1 MEAKDYNNITVE
13 VRVNGTPCDVLFLEL
28 RQSMFGHHT
37 FTVGVNYR
45 AKELDLWQ
53 RSPEEI
59 LEQLGTPLSIRIEDR
74 EGGLTD
80 FEGVIR
86 KINMGGKESNQGVVV
101 LYGGSPTVLMTDDYS
116 MDSFVETDLA
126 SIVQET
132 ITNIGYK
139 IEHKIEPLNNSEIPY
154 ICRYKESSYSF
165 LNRLLAACGEWF
177 FYDGK
182 KIVVGFSAEQN
193 SQEPVSLS
201 YRYDLD
207 EMEISSTLGNYD
219 VEQYDYD
226 PTSDRIEQWPSY
238 PESKNLNKFTKRSF
252 SMSKSIFGDYT
263 ILPSRIPVC
272 YRTFKLMENSVYAE
286 HFGKLACSSMLH
298 AKTHTCKVALGKI
311 LAIDTDP
318 ALPEFSKELGN
329 YRVVEIVHHY
339 DAKGSYEN
347 EIVGINAGIDYLPMQ
362 NVIPPM
368 AMPEI
373 AKVVDN
379 QDPKNM
385 GRVKVQF
392 VWQQLDEHPQH
403 KTSSW
408 MRVQMPNAGSSEAVD
423 KNRGFFFI
431 PEIGDQVMVGYE
443 YGDPDRPFVMGSLYH
458 SKNTSGI
465 AGNNKVKSITTRSGS
480 TLTIDDDAHT
490 ILLCT
495 SNANQIFIDER
506 NGIIAITS
514 AEEVNV
520 TTKNVYIDASE
531 NMTVAVGKDFNLTVG
546 GDSNVTV
553 KGNTSIAAEKELNTT
568 VTGNATYN
576 IEGSHDVKVAK
587 KLNIHSDADMVVESD
602 GKMTVASQK
611 KLNIK
616 SSEKVDIAKG

>member
-1 MEAKDYNNITVE
+1 MEAKDYNNIIVE
-13 VRVNGTPCDVLFLEL
+13 VRVNGTLCDISFLEL

-45 AKELDLWQ
+45 AKEMDLWQ

-59 LEQLGTPLSIRIEDR
+59 LEQLGTLLSIRIEDR

-238 PESKNLNKFTKRSF
+238 PESKNLNKFTKKSF
-252 SMSKSIFGDYT
+252 SMSKSIFGNYT

-329 YRVVEIVHHY
+329 YRVVEIVHRY

-362 NVIPPM
+362 NVVPPM

-379 QDPKNM
+379 RDPKNM

-392 VWQQLDEHPQH
+392 VWQQLDEYPQH

-458 SKNTSGI
+458 KNNTKGTT
-465 AGNNKVKSITTRSGS
+465 GENTVKTIRTRSGH
-480 TLTIDDDAHT
+480 TLEFDDEKDGNWGITIKDSEGNTVHLNTKKKEIRISSPEKITFESKD
-490 ILLCT
+490 ILLSAS
-495 SNANQIFIDER
+495 SNLDL
-506 NGIIAITS
+506 IAAQNAT
-514 AEEVNV
+514 
-520 TTKNVYIDASE
+520 
-531 NMTVAVGKDFNLTVG
+531 LQ
-546 GDSNVTV
+546 GDSN
-553 KGNTSIAAEKELNTT
+553 IALRGKEMQVEIENEYSLNAKTMSVITEKTEIQSTKENLVLSSGKEVVNK
-568 VTGNATYN
+568 
-576 IEGSHDVKVAK
+576 SKSK
-587 KLNIHSDADMVVESD
+587 KIRLS
-602 GKMTVASQK
+602 
-611 KLNIK
+611 
-616 SSEKVDIAKG
+616 